1 MKRTPKAT
9 LKMKG
14 SFVVQGEKNEPLH
27 SGKRSSQYYDGKNSR
42 CEDFQLG
49 SYLERGLFGWEG
61 NTQEEG
67 LVFRVSSTFL
77 ECFRLK
83 IKSRTCST
91 R

>member
-9 LKMKG
+9 LKIKG

-61 NTQEEG
+61 NNKKKGSFSGVFFLPFWNVLG
-67 LVFRVSSTFL
+67 L
-77 ECFRLK
+77 K
-83 IKSRTCST
+83 
-91 R
+91 